1 MQRISIAHLR
11 PGMVV
16 ARNVFSAQGQ
26 LLLCKGCVLT
36 KRYIDRLRHL
46 GITSI
51 YIANPYTDDLEVPE
65 AIREE
70 TRQQAIAT
78 VQQSFAKFR
87 LEQRLDLAALESAA
101 QAIVDELLKNRATLI
116 HLTDIRTYDDYTFG
130 HSVNVSILSVFTG
143 LSLGFARGQLEELA
157 LGSLLHDV
165 GKIAIPPA
173 ILNKPGK
180 LAAEEMA
187 VMQQHAATGFAIL
200 HKQNPEIPLLAAHIA
215 FQHHE
220 RLDGSGYPR
229 GLKGDEIHPYA
240 RIAAIADVYDAL
252 TSDRPYRRAMPP
264 HEAYETLLVFHNKH
278 FDGAVLDQFL
288 RRIACYPVGSFVQ
301 LSSGE
306 VGVIVHVPPDLPLR
320 PTVRLLT
327 DREGQAVSSQHEID
341 LTKELSTFICKV
353 LAEEEIIALGN
364 RLSVQGL
371 SQAFN
376 Y

>member
-1 MQRISIAHLR
+1 MQRISVAHLQ

-16 ARNVFSAQGQ
+16 AKNVFSAQGQ
-26 LLLCKGCVLT
+26 LLLSQGTILT
-36 KRYIDRLRHL
+36 KRYIDRLPLL

-65 AIREE
+65 TIREE

-87 LEQRLDLAALESAA
+87 LGRRLDLNALETAA
-101 QAIVDELLKNRATLI
+101 QAIVDEILQNRAALI

-143 LSLGFARGQLEELA
+143 LSLGYARGQLEELA
-157 LGSLLHDV
+157 LGGMLHDL

-180 LAAEEMA
+180 LSAEEMA
-187 VMQQHAATGFAIL
+187 IMQQHAATGFEIL
-200 HKQNPEIPLLAAHIA
+200 RKQNPEIPLLAAHIA

-264 HEAYETLLVFHNKH
+264 HEAYEILLVFHNKH
-278 FDGAVLDQFL
+278 FDGAMLDQFL

-301 LSSGE
+301 LNSGE
-306 VGVIVHVPPDLPLR
+306 VAVVIHVPPDLPLR

-327 DREGQAVSSQHEID
+327 DREGRALPQPYEVD
-341 LTKELSTFICKV
+341 LTKELSAFICKV
-353 LAEEEIIALGN
+353 LAEDEIIALGN
-364 RLSVQGL
+364 RLSVQDL
-371 SQAFN
+371 SQALN